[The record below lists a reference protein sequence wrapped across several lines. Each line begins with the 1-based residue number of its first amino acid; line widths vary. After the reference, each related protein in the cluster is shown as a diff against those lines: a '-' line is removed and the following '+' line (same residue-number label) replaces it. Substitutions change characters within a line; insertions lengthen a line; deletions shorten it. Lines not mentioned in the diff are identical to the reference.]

1 MNDRELCDLFGT
13 TIEDVEREVAK
24 VELGDYSDFD
34 FSKVIMGRPL
44 AKEKMETI
52 STPVPASRVAAM
64 RRATE
69 ELGITRAE
77 FVRRA
82 IDHELMAIA

>member
-1 MNDRELCDLFGT
+1 MNDRELCELFGT
-13 TIEDVEREVAK
+13 TIEDVEREVDK
-24 VELGDYSDFD
+24 VESGDYSSFD
-34 FSKVIMGRPL
+34 FSKVTMGRPL
-44 AKEKMETI
+44 VKEKMETI

-64 RRATE
+64 RRATK

-82 IDHELMAIA
+82 IDHELMATA